1 VSLPLADFSAV
12 CPLAGVLRPPGL
24 AAGHR
29 PGLSCRAHV
38 PRQRIPQRLAC
49 PALESITCSMLSSP
63 KRAVPSPSASLL
75 MRCRKGQ
82 RVVRMVSDSDP
93 RTLAEYV
100 MHCPKIF
107 VR

>member
-1 VSLPLADFSAV
+1 LPLADFSGV
-12 CPLAGVLRPPGL
+12 CPLAGVLRPSGL
-24 AAGHR
+24 AAGRR
-29 PGLSCRAHV
+29 PGPSCRALV

-49 PALESITCSMLSSP
+49 PALKSITCSVLSSP
-63 KRAVPSPSASLL
+63 KQAVPSLSASLL

-93 RTLAEYV
+93 RTLAENV
-100 MHCPKIF
+100 RHCPKIF